1 VIKLFFQDWKEG
13 GVALKIL
20 ISLLPYFPSGND
32 EYFHE
37 ELMLTHPFCL
47 FNSIEHSKEIPA
59 FSTERALENAMVDA
73 FLYI

>member
-20 ISLLPYFPSGND
+20 ISLLPYFP
-32 EYFHE
+32 E